1 MFHLHPAIAELRD
14 QRFRM
19 TGKDDD
25 RSAAEQALDPLL
37 RLLLEF
43 RVASADALVDQQNIV
58 CAAVETAKASRA
70 DMPAE

>member
-1 MFHLHPAIAELRD
+1 MFHLYPAVAELRN

-25 RSAAEQALDPLL
+25 RSAAEKALDPLL
-37 RLLLEF
+37 RLILEA
-43 RVASADALVDQQNIV
+43 ASPAPMPSSISRISL

-70 DMPAE
+70 DMPVE